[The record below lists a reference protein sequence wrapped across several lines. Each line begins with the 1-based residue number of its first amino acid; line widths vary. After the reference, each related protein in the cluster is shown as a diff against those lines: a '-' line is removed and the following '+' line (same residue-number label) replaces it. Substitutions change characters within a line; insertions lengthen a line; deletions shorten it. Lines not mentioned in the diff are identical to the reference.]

1 MSRKDYV
8 LIAAVLKNNFASYA
22 IIEAFAKALGDA
34 NPKFNSAVFI
44 DAATSDNATDEKAS
58 S

>member
-8 LIAAVLKNNFASYA
+8 LIASVLKNNFASYA

-34 NPKFNSAVFI
+34 DPKFNSAVFI
-44 DAATSDNATDEKAS
+44 DAATSDNATAAKVTL
-58 S
+58 